1 MRLLSHLPY
10 KIGLWHYFFYDA
22 RRDMH
27 WESEGKAGQSGPGRI
42 DPPRSSAK
50 QMVAVVT
57 EIGEE
62 TMAQRVVGAL
72 RDEIITMALKPG
84 DVISESDIAARYG
97 VSRQPVREAFIRLA
111 QLGLLLIR
119 PKRATVVK
127 KISPDGVRQSRFIRE
142 SIEVEIV
149 RRVAAQPG
157 AEAQGELEALLGEQE
172 EASLADD
179 HRRFHELDEL
189 FHRTLARLAGVEYAW
204 QLIDDHKM
212 QLDRVRYLT
221 LGVSSSQRAIAEH
234 RGIIAAVVAADP
246 LAAEAAM
253 RSHLARAE
261 VLLAQTIADFP
272 EYFEAG

>member
-1 MRLLSHLPY
+1 V
-10 KIGLWHYFFYDA
+10 
-22 RRDMH
+22 
-27 WESEGKAGQSGPGRI
+27 
-42 DPPRSSAK
+42 
-50 QMVAVVT
+50 VADVT
-57 EIGEE
+57 QNGEE
-62 TMAQRVVGAL
+62 TMALRVVRAL
-72 RDEIITMALKPG
+72 RDDIITMALKPG
-84 DVISESDIAARYG
+84 DVISESDIAAKYG

-127 KISPDGVRQSRFIRE
+127 KISPVGVRQSRFIRE

-149 RRVAAQPG
+149 RRLAAQPAPG
-157 AEAQGELEALLGEQE
+157 VRAELEALLAEQE
-172 EASLADD
+172 QASVADD

-189 FHRTLARLAGVEYAW
+189 FHRVLARLAGVEYAW

-234 RGIIAAVVAADP
+234 RLIVDAVADADP
-246 LAAEAAM
+246 VAAEAAM
-253 RSHLARAE
+253 RAHLARAE

-272 EYFEAG
+272 EYFDEG